1 MNKTHHEHGIQRL
14 ILDRKGDR
22 SMEALSRACG
32 GNPTR
37 ANLQRM
43 ASEET
48 KSFPK
53 DPNVIRGLAKG
64 LGVRVTDIVSAF
76 AVSIGLP
83 MATDESDLTLPK
95 AGRLP
100 ESSQRVLRDMS
111 ENMLWWQEQT
121 EISHAEQEVASVH
134 ELFPVGD
141 QRLAADKGDKGID
154 PEQLPED

>member
-1 MNKTHHEHGIQRL
+1 MNNTNHEHGIHRL

-22 SMEALSRACG
+22 SMESLSRACG

-43 ASEET
+43 ATEPT

-53 DPNVIRGLAKG
+53 DPDVIRGLAKG
-64 LGVRVTDIVSAF
+64 LGVRISDVVSAF

-83 MATDESDLTLPK
+83 MDNADDDLTLAG

-100 ESSQRVLRDMS
+100 KHSQQVLRDTAD
-111 ENMLWWQEQT
+111 NMLWWQEQS
-121 EISHAEQEVASVH
+121 IIASDGANAPTADVH
-134 ELFPVGD
+134 ELFPAE
-141 QRLAADKGDKGID
+141 RIAADKGEKGVD
-154 PEQLPED
+154 PEQLPE

>member
-1 MNKTHHEHGIQRL
+1 MKNTFTNHGIQRL

-22 SMEALSRACG
+22 SMESLSRACG

-53 DPNVIRGLAKG
+53 DPDVIRGLAKG
-64 LGVRVTDIVSAF
+64 LGVRVSDIVTAF

-83 MATDESDLTLPK
+83 MSTDEDDLTLPG
-95 AGRLP
+95 AGNLP
-100 ESSQRVLRDMS
+100 EASQRILRETA
-111 ENMLWWQEQT
+111 ENMLWWQEQAA
-121 EISHAEQEVASVH
+121 ISKSNPEAVGEVH
-134 ELFPVGD
+134 NLFPAD
-141 QRLAADKGDKGID
+141 RIAASKGEPGVD
-154 PEQLPED
+154 PEQLPE